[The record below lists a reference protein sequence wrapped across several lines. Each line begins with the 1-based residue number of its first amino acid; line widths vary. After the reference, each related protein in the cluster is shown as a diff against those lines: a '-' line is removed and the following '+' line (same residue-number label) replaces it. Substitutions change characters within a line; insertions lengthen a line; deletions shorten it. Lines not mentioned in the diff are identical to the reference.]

1 MTNDEAIHEFR
12 LAIGDLFA
20 SHDRREIEL
29 LKSRIAE
36 RRCNHRSTAVLR
48 HQLCE
53 LMARQIRRELAA

>member
-1 MTNDEAIHEFR
+1 MTIDEAIHEFR

-36 RRCNHRSTAVLR
+36 RRRNHKSTVIQQR
-48 HQLCE
+48 ELCE
-53 LMARQIRRELAA
+53 LMSRQLRRELAA